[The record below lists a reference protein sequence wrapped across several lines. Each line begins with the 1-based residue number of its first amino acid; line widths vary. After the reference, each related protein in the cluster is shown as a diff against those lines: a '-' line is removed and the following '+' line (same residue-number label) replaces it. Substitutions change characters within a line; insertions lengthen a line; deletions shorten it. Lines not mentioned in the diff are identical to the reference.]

1 MRLTERLVRTLGLER
16 FLVGDGPQPGPVVL
30 HRRRVYILPSRTGL
44 GFALLL
50 ALLLLGSTNYGN
62 SLGFML
68 TFLLFGMA
76 WATMHHT
83 YRNLVRLRIQAGP
96 AKPVFAGTPA
106 RFLVELDDA
115 GADPAP
121 RRALRVKLPDGA
133 PVTVD
138 VTGRDRAILSR
149 PTTRRGWLDLGRF
162 TIDSVYPLGL
172 FRAWAHVDLGQRC
185 LVFPRP
191 APPGGPPPS
200 GAAQADR
207 AGAAG
212 RDGDD
217 FAGFRG
223 YQPGDAPRHVY
234 WKGVARAY
242 GLLTKQFGGDESEQ
256 LWLDLDATPGGDVE
270 ARLSRL
276 CRWALDAEA
285 AGIAFG
291 LRLPGL
297 RIDPGHGDAH
307 LERVLTE
314 LALFRDGGATA

>member
-1 MRLTERLVRTLGLER
+1 MRLRDRLARALGLER
-16 FLVGDGPQPGPVVL
+16 FLVGEGPQPGPVEL

-50 ALLLLGSTNYGN
+50 ALLLLGATNYGN

-76 WATMHHT
+76 WAAMHHT
-83 YRNLVRLRIQAGP
+83 YRNLVRLRVQAGT
-96 AKPVFAGTPA
+96 AAPVFAGSPA

-115 GADPAP
+115 TGTA
-121 RRALRVKLPDGA
+121 RHALRLRLPDGD

-138 VTGRDRAILSR
+138 VAGRDRAILSR
-149 PTTRRGWLDLGRF
+149 PTTRRGWVALGRF
-162 TIDSVYPLGL
+162 TIDTVYPLGL

-191 APPGGPPPS
+191 APPGGPPPPGTARS
-200 GAAQADR
+200 DR

-217 FAGFRG
+217 FSGFRA
-223 YQPGDAPRHVY
+223 YQPGDPPRHVY

-242 GLLTKQFGGDESEQ
+242 GLLTKQFGGDVREE
-256 LWLDLDATPGGDVE
+256 LWLDWDQVPESEIE

-276 CRWALDAEA
+276 CRWALETEA
-285 AGIAFG
+285 AGLAFG
-291 LRLPGL
+291 LRLPGATVE
-297 RIDPGHGDAH
+297 PGHGEAH
-307 LERVLTE
+307 LERCLTE
-314 LALFRDGGATA
+314 LALFRAGETGR

>member
-1 MRLTERLVRTLGLER
+1 MRLADRLVRALKLER
-16 FLVGDGPQPGPVVL
+16 FLVGEGPQPGPVEL
-30 HRRRVYILPSRTGL
+30 HRRRVYILPSKTGL

-76 WATMHHT
+76 WAAMHHT
-83 YRNLVRLRIQAGP
+83 YRNLVRLRVQAGP
-96 AKPVFAGTPA
+96 AAPVFAGTPA
-106 RFLVELDDA
+106 HFVVDLEET
-115 GADPAP
+115 GNAP
-121 RRALRVKLPDGA
+121 RRALRLQLPDGA
-133 PVTVD
+133 PVGVD
-138 VTGRDRAILSR
+138 VAGRDRAILTR
-149 PTTRRGWLDLGRF
+149 PTSRRGWLELGRF

-191 APPGGPPPS
+191 APPGGPPPPGS
-200 GAAQADR
+200 AQADR
-207 AGAAG
+207 AGTAG
-212 RDGDD
+212 KGGDD

-223 YQPGDAPRHVY
+223 YQAGDPPRHVY

-242 GLLTKQFGGDESEQ
+242 GVLTKQFGGETSEE
-256 LWLDLDATPGGDVE
+256 LWLDWETAPEVELE

-285 AGIAFG
+285 AGLAYG
-291 LRLPGL
+291 LRLPGTTL
-297 RIDPGHGDAH
+297 EPAHGPAH
-307 LERVLTE
+307 LERVLTA
-314 LALFRDGGATA
+314 LALFHGGSATA